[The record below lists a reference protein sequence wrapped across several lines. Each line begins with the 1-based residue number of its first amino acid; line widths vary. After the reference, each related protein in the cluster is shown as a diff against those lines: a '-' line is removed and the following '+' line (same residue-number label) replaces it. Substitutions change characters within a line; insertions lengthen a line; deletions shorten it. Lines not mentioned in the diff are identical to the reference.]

1 MHIETNANPEID
13 MRSKEIVLAVLVKGH
28 RTDLV
33 QVWAYRALTTLK
45 TMLRS
50 NETWSRYG
58 GM

>member
-1 MHIETNANPEID
+1 